1 MNFSY
6 HSGVFHFFHFFKNV
20 LNAGSL
26 SDTTVSSAWVAFYK
40 KREEEKK
47 KSNDML
53 LNQWGKTAGGQEEF
67 QIFDKHVKA
76 VKPGLVIMPSL
87 LLPCRCKGIN
97 FSDPPPPKKKEKKMF

>member
-1 MNFSY
+1 MGGF
-6 HSGVFHFFHFFKNV
+6 
-20 LNAGSL
+20 LQ
-26 SDTTVSSAWVAFYK
+26 K

-47 KSNDML
+47 KRNDML

-87 LLPCRCKGIN
+87 LLPRRRKGIN
-97 FSDPPPPKKKEKKMF
+97 FSDPPSRPKKRKEKKNVLRPGLKIPFRMARTARL

>member
-1 MNFSY
+1 MGGFLQ
-6 HSGVFHFFHFFKNV
+6 KN
-20 LNAGSL
+20 
-26 SDTTVSSAWVAFYK
+26 
-40 KREEEKK
+40 REEEK

-87 LLPCRCKGIN
+87 LLQRRCKGIN
-97 FSDPPPPKKKEKKMF
+97 FSDPPTPTQKKERKKNVLRPGLKIPFRMARTARL